1 MLLCTTENI
10 GHEYEVIGLVR
21 GNCIQSKNIVR
32 DFTQGLKNIVGGE
45 LGEYTKMME
54 EARTTATDRMVEH
67 ATKLNADA
75 IVMIRYGTGSVSP
88 ESAEVLAYGT
98 AVKFKDWT

>member
-32 DFTQGLKNIVGGE
+32 DFTQGLKNIVGG
-45 LGEYTKMME
+45 

-98 AVKFKDWT
+98 AVKFTD

>member
-1 MLLCTTENI
+1 
-10 GHEYEVIGLVR
+10 
-21 GNCIQSKNIVR
+21 
-32 DFTQGLKNIVGGE
+32 
-45 LGEYTKMME
+45 MME

-98 AVKFKDWT
+98 AVKFTD

>member
-10 GHEYEVIGLVR
+10 SGKKYETVGLVR
-21 GNCIQSKNIVR
+21 GNCIQTKNIVK
-32 DFTQGLKNIVGGE
+32 DFTQGLKHVIGGE

-54 EARTTATDRMVEH
+54 EARTDATERMIEH
-67 ATKLNADA
+67 AKEMNADA

-98 AVKFKDWT
+98 AVKFIE

>member
-32 DFTQGLKNIVGGE
+32 GFYTGIK
-45 LGEYTKMME
+45 EYCWW
-54 EARTTATDRMVEH
+54 RT
-67 ATKLNADA
+67 
-75 IVMIRYGTGSVSP
+75 
-88 ESAEVLAYGT
+88 
-98 AVKFKDWT
+98 W